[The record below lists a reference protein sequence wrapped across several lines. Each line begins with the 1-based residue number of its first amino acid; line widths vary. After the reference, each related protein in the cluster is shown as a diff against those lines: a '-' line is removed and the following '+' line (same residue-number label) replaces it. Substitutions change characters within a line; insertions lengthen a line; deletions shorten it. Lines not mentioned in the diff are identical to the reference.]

1 MSAFGIR
8 VCAALVALMLP
19 AMAMA
24 ADTPEE
30 PAAVPMPR
38 VKPTPAAPP
47 TPPPQPRIKPAAA
60 PAAVPPAA
68 VVPAP
73 VPIPRPTEAEI
84 KAGALPC
91 GEACGDILFK
101 TVEGCLW
108 LQSQNPKPITFQANI
123 DGRLIELQLEGAS
136 YEKSAAAPAAPA
148 PGVTA
153 YHTRQ
158 KDPFQSASAGIP
170 VYRVRLGEKDKC
182 LTDRGQI
189 RDLMAV
195 FRK

>member
-84 KAGALPC
+84 KAGA
-91 GEACGDILFK
+91 
-101 TVEGCLW
+101 TVGVLGYTLKDEKGPAVLRVEYLW
-108 LQSQNPKPITFQANI
+108 A
-123 DGRLIELQLEGAS
+123 DGKVYGLRS
-136 YEKSAAAPAAPA
+136 S
-148 PGVTA
+148 
-153 YHTRQ
+153 
-158 KDPFQSASAGIP
+158 P
-170 VYRVRLGEKDKC
+170 V
-182 LTDRGQI
+182 
-189 RDLMAV
+189 
-195 FRK
+195 